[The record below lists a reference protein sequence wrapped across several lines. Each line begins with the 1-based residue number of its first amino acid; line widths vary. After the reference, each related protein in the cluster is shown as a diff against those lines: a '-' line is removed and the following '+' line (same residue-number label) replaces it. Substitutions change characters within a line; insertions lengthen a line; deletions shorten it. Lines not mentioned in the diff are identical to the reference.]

1 MLVDSTCQT
10 PLWQEKNHAILPSLI
25 TNQNLM
31 SMFGQAK
38 DLYKLQKQAKQIK
51 KNIKTLQIEAEVGGV
66 TVTVSAEQEILD
78 VKIADELM
86 ASDKKEELANKHKD
100 VKKIK
105 RYDLA
110 IQKENENK
118 KHFKLAEEVLLL
130 GLHKQWTILY
140 FLY

>member
-51 KNIKTLQIEAEVGGV
+51 KKLKTLQIEAEVGGV

-86 ASDKKEELANKHKD
+86 ASDKKEELANNLKEAINKA
-100 VKKIK
+100 VKKSQEV
-105 RYDLA
+105 A
-110 IQKENENK
+110 AEHMKEMMGD
-118 KHFKLAEEVLLL
+118 L
-130 GLHKQWTILY
+130 GLGGLPGMGDQPQQ
-140 FLY
+140 